1 MKLKNFMH
9 LLHKWHYALVIGC
22 LFGGSI
28 ANAQTP
34 KFQLDTMRL
43 KLDSA
48 EHLFIKQ
55 NMMLLAQKYNI
66 DATDAL
72 VLQAKLFPN
81 PNLSVARGPVVPLNN
96 PTSNFFNNAENQI
109 QISQLIV
116 LAGKRNKNIK
126 LAEANVTLAKYQF
139 YDLIRTLKYTL
150 RSDFF
155 NIYYLRKSAS
165 VYDREIKALQQIVD
179 AFNQQQGKGYIA
191 QSEVV
196 RIKAQLYAFQSEYN
210 DLINQINDTESE
222 LRQVLQVKYA
232 FVDPQVD
239 TATVSALSPS
249 KYPLATLVDSANSS
263 RTDLLIAKTNTE
275 ISRLNYNLQK
285 ALAVPDLTLSV
296 SYDKQGSYVQQF
308 QAIGAS
314 MDLPFFNRNQGNIK
328 SAKATVGLYE
338 ATQQSTALTV
348 EEQIVRG
355 LQKAFDAEKLVN
367 QIDPTFEKDFD
378 RLTNEV
384 TKNYQKRNI
393 SILDFLDFYDAYK
406 QNAVQINNIKYNRV
420 QTYEDLNFFTG
431 TNFFN

>member
-1 MKLKNFMH
+1 MNLNSFTLMR
-9 LLHKWHYALVIGC
+9 HKWRYVLLIGSF
-22 LFGGSI
+22 LWVTM

-34 KFQLDTMRL
+34 KFQVDTLSL

-48 EHLFIKQ
+48 EHLFINQ
-55 NMMLLAQKYNI
+55 NLLLLAQKYNI
-66 DATDAL
+66 DASDAL

-81 PNLSVARGPVVPLNN
+81 PNLSVSRGPIVPLKN
-96 PTSNFFNNAENQI
+96 PTSNFFNNAENQV
-109 QISQLIV
+109 QLSQLIL

-126 LAEANVTLAKYQF
+126 LAEANVTLAKCQF

-155 NIYYLRKSAS
+155 NIYYLMHSAS
-165 VYDREIKALQQIVD
+165 VYDKEIRALQQIVD

-196 RIKAQLYAFQSEYN
+196 RIKAQLYSFQSEYN
-210 DLINQINDTESE
+210 DLVNQINDTESE

-232 FVDPQVD
+232 FISPLVD
-239 TATVSALSPS
+239 TTSVEALSPTR
-249 KYPLATLVDSANSS
+249 YPLATLVDSANKS
-263 RTDLLIAKTNTE
+263 RTDLLIAKANTD

-285 ALAVPDLTLSV
+285 ALAVPDLTLSL
-296 SYDKQGSYVQQF
+296 SYDKQGSYVNQF
-308 QAIGAS
+308 QAVGAAI
-314 MDLPFFNRNQGNIK
+314 DLPFFNRNQGNIK
-328 SAKATVGLYE
+328 SAKSTISLYE
-338 ATQQSTALTV
+338 ATQQSTAMTV

-355 LQKAFDAEKLVN
+355 LQKAYDAERLVH

-406 QNAVQINNIKYNRV
+406 QNAVQINSIRYNRV
-420 QTYEDLNFFTG
+420 QAYEDLNFFTG

>member
-1 MKLKNFMH
+1 M
-9 LLHKWHYALVIGC
+9 
-22 LFGGSI
+22 
-28 ANAQTP
+28 
-34 KFQLDTMRL
+34 
-43 KLDSA
+43 
-48 EHLFIKQ
+48 
-55 NMMLLAQKYNI
+55 
-66 DATDAL
+66 
-72 VLQAKLFPN
+72 
-81 PNLSVARGPVVPLNN
+81 
-96 PTSNFFNNAENQI
+96 
-109 QISQLIV
+109 
-116 LAGKRNKNIK
+116 
-126 LAEANVTLAKYQF
+126 
-139 YDLIRTLKYTL
+139 
-150 RSDFF
+150 
-155 NIYYLRKSAS
+155 
-165 VYDREIKALQQIVD
+165 
-179 AFNQQQGKGYIA
+179 
-191 QSEVV
+191 
-196 RIKAQLYAFQSEYN
+196 
-210 DLINQINDTESE
+210 
-222 LRQVLQVKYA
+222 
-232 FVDPQVD
+232 
-239 TATVSALSPS
+239 
-249 KYPLATLVDSANSS
+249 ATLVDSANSA

-348 EEQIVRG
+348 EEQIIRA
-355 LQKAFDAEKLVN
+355 LQKAFDAEKLMS

-406 QNAVQINNIKYNRV
+406 QNAVQINSIKYNRV